1 MHIYMY
7 SFTHIMCKYN
17 YICTGLELKRV
28 LVTQKNF
35 DFFILDV
42 TLFCNF
48 FKIIIIFPR
57 LYLGLLFYQI
67 PLQATVIRQ
76 LFNDGSSSTEQKRQT
91 ICSKTLRYY
100 LLLTDLSLIVYALQI
115 NHRDK
120 GGRKALLLHPYKMT
134 FFLKWNSIIDQ
145 SKG

>member
-7 SFTHIMCKYN
+7 IFIYIMCKYN

-35 DFFILDV
+35 DLLILDM
-42 TLFCNF
+42 TLFYIF
-48 FKIIIIFPR
+48 FKISIIFPR
-57 LYLGLLFYQI
+57 LYLGLYFCQI

-76 LFNDGSSSTEQKRQT
+76 LFNDESSSTEQKRQK
-91 ICSKTLRYY
+91 ISSKAVRYY
-100 LLLTDLSLIVYALQI
+100 SLLTDLPLIVYALQI

-120 GGRKALLLHPYKMT
+120 GVRKAPLLHPYKMS
-134 FFLKWNSIIDQ
+134 FFLK
-145 SKG
+145 